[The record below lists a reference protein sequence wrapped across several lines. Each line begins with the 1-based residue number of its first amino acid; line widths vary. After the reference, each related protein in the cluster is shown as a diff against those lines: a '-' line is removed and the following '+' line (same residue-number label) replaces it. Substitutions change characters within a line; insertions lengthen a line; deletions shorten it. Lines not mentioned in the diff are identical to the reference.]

1 MRNTFKILLF
11 ILISMITIDTNII
24 YAAENVAKEENNVI
38 LDAYSQRKAKIL
50 DLISWWKLETEIAEL
65 KTKLEE
71 IKVWN
76 SLNEWTKTKLID
88 DITKLESEL
97 ISINNEI
104 KLNVENSDDFDKLLE
119 KYNAE
124 IALKKDLVEQLN
136 NTIKENEINTE
147 KIDLLLNRYIAEKLQ
162 LEQTQNRENN
172 IKLIVFIIFTLLSIL
187 VYVITRYLNKKSKLN
202 SKIYIYTNF
211 FLWFSYIIF
220 LIWFFFYLY
229 PQLSVFLIFISGYL
243 LVINAHLI
251 WSFIWSLIVLQR
263 YKIWE
268 IIKFEEHFW
277 KIIRISPLYI
287 VILPLTKEWIYV
299 NKPVYIPHINILKQ
313 NVTIDLTAD
322 IFVHKFEITI
332 RDDFWIDLVN
342 FLNELEQNI
351 LTKFLHNKISSLS
364 HANDYY
370 RISFDR
376 TNFWHI
382 VVVFVW
388 RWDDIL
394 NKKVERKIIWY
405 LTYKM
410 SEAKREKEKKEQDKE
425 ENKE

>member
-38 LDAYSQRKAKIL
+38 LDAYSQRKTKIL
-50 DLISWWKLETEIAEL
+50 DLISGGKLETEIAEL

-71 IKVWN
+71 IKVGN
-76 SLNEWTKTKLID
+76 SLNEGTKTKLID

-211 FLWFSYIIF
+211 FLGFSYIIF

-251 WSFIWSLIVLQR
+251 GSFIGSLIVLQR
-263 YKIWE
+263 YKIGE
-268 IIKFEEHFW
+268 IIKFEEHFG

-287 VILPLTKEWIYV
+287 VILPLTKEGIYV

-332 RDDFWIDLVN
+332 RDDFGIDLVN

-376 TNFWHI
+376 TNFGHI

-388 RWDDIL
+388 RGDDIL
-394 NKKVERKIIWY
+394 NKKVERKIIGY

>member
-38 LDAYSQRKAKIL
+38 LDAYSQRKTKIL